1 MQDVVIVAATR
12 TAVGSFQGSL
22 ANIPA
27 VDLGAAVIRQLLAQT
42 GLDGAQVDEVIM
54 GQVLTAGAG
63 QNPARQA
70 AIKAGLPHAVPA
82 LTLNKVCGSG
92 LKALHLGAQAIRCG
106 DAEVIIAGGQ
116 ENMSLANYVLP
127 GARTGLRM
135 GHSQIVDTMISDGL
149 WDAFNDYHMGITAEN
164 LVEKYAISREAQ
176 DAFAAASQQKAVAA
190 IEGGRFVDEITPI
203 LIPQRKGDPVAF
215 ATDEQPRA
223 GTTAESLGKLKP
235 AFKKDGTVTAGNASS
250 LNDGAAAVL
259 LMSAAKARALGLPVL
274 AKIAAY
280 ANAGVDPAI
289 MGIGPVSATR
299 RCLDKAGWSLEQLDL
314 IEANEAFA
322 AQALSVGKEL
332 GWDASKVNV
341 NGGAIALGHPIGA
354 SGCRVLVT
362 LLHEMLKRDAKK
374 VWRLCASVAAR
385 AWHWPSNANLPRTTA
400 DPRTHDIR
408 RLAGNTPGAPHGAP
422 GSFCGPA
429 DAGQGPLAAA
439 YPSATFNSCGWRAP
453 FSTPSYS
460 PTHG

>member
-1 MQDVVIVAATR
+1 MQEVVIVAATR
-12 TAVGSFQGSL
+12 TAIGSFQGSL
-22 ANIPA
+22 ANVSA

-42 GLDGAQVDEVIM
+42 GLDPAEVDEVIM

-70 AIKAGLPHAVPA
+70 SIKAGLPFAVPA
-82 LTLNKVCGSG
+82 MTLNKVCGSG

-106 DAEVIIAGGQ
+106 DADVIIAGGQ
-116 ENMSLANYVLP
+116 ENMSLANYVMP

-135 GHSQIVDTMISDGL
+135 GNAQIVDTMISDGL

-164 LVEKYAISREAQ
+164 LVQKYDISREQQ

-190 IEGGRFVDEITPI
+190 IEAGRFVDEITPI
-203 LIPQRKGDPVAF
+203 LIPQRKGDPLSF

-235 AFKKDGTVTAGNASS
+235 AFKKDGSVTAGNASS
-250 LNDGAAAVL
+250 LNDGAAAVI
-259 LMSAAKARALGLPVL
+259 LMSAEKAKALGLPVL

-299 RCLDKAGWSLEQLDL
+299 RCLDKAGWSIDQLEL

-322 AQALSVGKEL
+322 AQSLAVAKDLE
-332 GWDASKVNV
+332 WDLNKVNV

-362 LLHEMLKRDAKK
+362 LLHEMIKRDAKK
-374 VWRLCASVAAR
+374 GLATLC
-385 AWHWPSNANLPRTTA
+385 
-400 DPRTHDIR
+400 I
-408 RLAGNTPGAPHGAP
+408 GG
-422 GSFCGPA
+422 
-429 DAGQGPLAAA
+429 GQGVALALE
-439 YPSATFNSCGWRAP
+439 RA
-453 FSTPSYS
+453 
-460 PTHG
+460 